1 MLIIGETTNVII
13 MVRNEKELA
22 DAIMRGD
29 SQIQLTDKLVS
40 GCEKIMA
47 PSGVV
52 WASVLSAFVAS
63 AFFWA
68 GGPAILL
75 GITIGLP
82 AVLTVCGGV
91 GGVVF
96 VTLGA
101 QGTLCAYR
109 LLIAAQTTDVLT
121 NLREKYDLEEH
132 VLVRK

>member
-1 MLIIGETTNVII
+1 
-13 MVRNEKELA
+13 MVTNEKQLA
-22 DAIMRGD
+22 EAIMNGELK
-29 SQIQLTDKLVS
+29 IELTDKLVS

-52 WASVLSAFVAS
+52 WASILSAFVAS
-63 AFFWA
+63 TFFWA
-68 GGPAILL
+68 GGSAILL
-75 GITIGLP
+75 GITVGLP

-109 LLIAAQTTDVLT
+109 LLIAAQTIDVLT
-121 NLREKYDLEEH
+121 SLRDNYDLNEG

>member
-1 MLIIGETTNVII
+1 
-13 MVRNEKELA
+13 MVTNEKQLA
-22 DAIMRGD
+22 EAIMNGELK
-29 SQIQLTDKLVS
+29 IELTDKLVS

-52 WASVLSAFVAS
+52 WASILSAFVAS
-63 AFFWA
+63 TFFWA
-68 GGPAILL
+68 GGSAILL
-75 GITIGLP
+75 GITVGLP

-109 LLIAAQTTDVLT
+109 LLIAAQTIDVLT
-121 NLREKYDLEEH
+121 SLRDNYDLNES

>member
-1 MLIIGETTNVII
+1 MN
-13 MVRNEKELA
+13 MVDNEKKLA
-22 DAIMRGD
+22 EAIMRGD
-29 SQIQLTDKLVS
+29 SQIELTKTLKNGV
-40 GCEKIMA
+40 EKIMA

-63 AFFWA
+63 TFFWA
-68 GGPAILL
+68 GGSAILL

-109 LLIAAQTTDVLT
+109 LLIAAQTTDVLV
-121 NLREKYDLEEH
+121 NLRDKYDLNENI
-132 VLVRK
+132 LTLK